1 MKNNG
6 IVYLYFDCFNNIL
19 ENGDD
24 IVISISN
31 KLHCGIVLECTNEYI
46 LISYQSYKDGKEI
59 SRTKKIPPD
68 ALNCYLSNIY
78 KIK

>member
-1 MKNNG
+1 MNKV
-6 IVYLYFDCFNNIL
+6 VYLYFDCFNNIL
-19 ENGDD
+19 EEGDD

-31 KLHCGIVLECTNEYI
+31 KLYCGIVLECTNDYI
-46 LISYQSYKDGKEI
+46 LISYQSYKNGKEI
-59 SRTKKIPPD
+59 SRSKKITPD

>member
-1 MKNNG
+1 MNKV
-6 IVYLYFDCFNNIL
+6 VYLYFDCFNNIL

-31 KLHCGIVLECTNEYI
+31 KLYCGIVLECTNEYI
-46 LISYQSYKDGKEI
+46 LISYQKYKNGKEI
-59 SRTKKIPPD
+59 SRTKKIHPD